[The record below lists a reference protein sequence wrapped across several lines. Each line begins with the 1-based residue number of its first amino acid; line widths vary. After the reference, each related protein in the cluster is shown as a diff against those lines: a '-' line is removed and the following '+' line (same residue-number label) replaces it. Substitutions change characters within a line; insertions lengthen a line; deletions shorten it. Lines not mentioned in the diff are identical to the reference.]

1 MISTTKSAYILSSK
15 MKKLILIGGV
25 LAGGKSTFSH
35 MVAERFGISVVN
47 KDRLKEILGDNI
59 PTADREE
66 NKKLSVIAFEL
77 MLYLIDGEGNTLI
90 LESNFKDYE
99 LKTLSE
105 KCSKIGCEVLS
116 IIFDGDD
123 AILHSRFNKRLSENR
138 HPVHK
143 SQDFTELA
151 VFTETLNELRSAKYP
166 GEKIIVNC
174 TDFSYQNDEN
184 LYFKIE
190 EFLND

>member
-1 MISTTKSAYILSSK
+1 

-35 MVAERFGISVVN
+35 IIGERFGISVVN

-59 PTADREE
+59 TTANREE

-77 MLYLIDGEGNTLI
+77 MSYLAEGEGSALI

-99 LKTLSE
+99 LKALKE
-105 KCSKIGCEVLS
+105 KCDTAGCDVLS
-116 IIFDGDD
+116 VFLDGDD
-123 AILHSRFNKRLSENR
+123 ATLHSRFIKRLGENR

-143 SQDFTELA
+143 SQDFSRLED
-151 VFTETLNELRSAKYP
+151 FTDTLNELRAAEYF
-166 GEKIIVNC
+166 GEILCVDC
-174 TDFSYQNDEN
+174 TDFSYQTDESI
-184 LYFKIE
+184 FERIKV
-190 EFLND
+190 FLNK

>member
-1 MISTTKSAYILSSK
+1 

-35 MVAERFGISVVN
+35 IIGERFGISVVN

-59 PTADREE
+59 TTANREE

-77 MLYLIDGEGNTLI
+77 MSYLSEGEGSALI

-99 LKTLSE
+99 LKALKE
-105 KCSKIGCEVLS
+105 KCDASGCDVLS
-116 IIFDGDD
+116 IFLDGDD
-123 AILHSRFNKRLSENR
+123 ATLHSRFIKRLGENR

-143 SQDFTELA
+143 SQDFSRIED
-151 VFTETLNELRSAKYP
+151 FTDTLNELRSAEYF
-166 GEKIIVNC
+166 GEILRVDC
-174 TDFSYQNDEN
+174 TDFSYQTDEGI
-184 LYFKIE
+184 FERIKV
-190 EFLND
+190 FLNK